1 MIISTQSPLVSTL
14 LEILAAA
21 AKFLNQLSNLTFVST
36 LLEILGGLS
45 SAGGLRRRKDYVS
58 TLLEILGNIF
68 NRMPW
73 RVYYGFQ
80 PFLRFWDGRD
90 LAFALCLWA
99 QKFQPF
105 LRFWSTDKYGNP
117 LRWILVSTLL
127 EIRLLMYLVV
137 VGF

>member
-58 TLLEILGNIF
+58 TLLEIL
-68 NRMPW
+68 
-73 RVYYGFQ
+73 
-80 PFLRFWDGRD
+80 
-90 LAFALCLWA
+90 ALDEFVQYA
-99 QKFQPF
+99 KASKKFQPF
-105 LRFWSTDKYGNP
+105 LRFW
-117 LRWILVSTLL
+117 
-127 EIRLLMYLVV
+127 
-137 VGF
+137 